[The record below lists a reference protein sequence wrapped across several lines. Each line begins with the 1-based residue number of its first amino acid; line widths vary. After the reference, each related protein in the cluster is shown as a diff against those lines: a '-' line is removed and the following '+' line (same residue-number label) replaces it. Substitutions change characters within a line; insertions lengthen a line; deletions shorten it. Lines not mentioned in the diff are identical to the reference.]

1 MKIEIYSKPNCPYCD
16 KAVHVAQQLVQETS
30 ENSYTKFMLGEDYTR
45 EELFEKFPTARTFPQ
60 ITVDGEAIGG
70 YDNFVTVLEN
80 RND

>member
-70 YDNFVTVLEN
+70 YDNFVKVLEN

>member
-30 ENSYTKFMLGEDYTR
+30 DNSYTKFMLGEDFTR

-60 ITVDGEAIGG
+60 ITVDGETVGG
-70 YDNFVTVLEN
+70 YDNFVTLLEGK
-80 RND
+80 